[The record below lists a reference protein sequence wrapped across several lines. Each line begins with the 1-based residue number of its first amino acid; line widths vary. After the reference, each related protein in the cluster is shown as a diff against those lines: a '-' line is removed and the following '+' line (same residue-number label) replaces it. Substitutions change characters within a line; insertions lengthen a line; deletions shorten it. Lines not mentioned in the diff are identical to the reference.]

1 MTGHGSHRVKP
12 IDPRLNGIIRSVMK
26 LYARLNVFVYR
37 ASSGRLMSRFPDGSP
52 ICLVTMTGAR
62 SGKRR
67 VVPLIFVPHG
77 EDVLLVASQGGMSM
91 HPAWFHNLI
100 ANPSVCIT
108 ADGRT
113 RRMQARLASHE
124 EKAALWSVA
133 VAIYPD
139 FARYQ
144 ARTERDIPLFVC
156 SPA

>member
-1 MTGHGSHRVKP
+1 MKP

-26 LYARLNVFVYR
+26 LYTRLNVFVYR
-37 ASSGRLMSRFPDGSP
+37 ASSGRLMNRFPDGSP

-77 EDVLLVASQGGMSM
+77 EDVLLVASQGGMST

-100 ANPSVCIT
+100 ASPSVCIT

-113 RRMQARLASHE
+113 RRMQARLASPQ
-124 EKAALWSVA
+124 EKASLWPVA
-133 VAIYPD
+133 VAVYAD
-139 FARYQ
+139 YARYQ
-144 ARTERDIPLFVC
+144 ARTTRDIPLFIC